1 MVHVMVREGNV
12 TGSTAIDAGDGGRGP
27 GASPE
32 GRVERGE
39 YRIDELARAAGT
51 TVRNVRAYQ
60 DRGLL
65 PPPRRQGRVGLYS
78 DVHLA
83 RLRLLGQLLERGYT
97 MANIRELLAAWE
109 SGQNV
114 GDLLGLEAALAAPW
128 SDERPTAVSAGE
140 LAAMFGDDPPDPA
153 GVARALE
160 LGILEPAG
168 DGFVVRK
175 PRMLRAGAEL
185 VGAGVPLGAALELGE
200 RLQRDI
206 ERIAVAF
213 VELVGTYVFEPVG
226 DPIPPGDVRR
236 LTDIVRRLRPLAGD
250 VVEAEL
256 ADAME
261 RLVGEELRARLDRM
275 LAGREGRG
283 EAS

>member
-1 MVHVMVREGNV
+1 MVGEGSV
-12 TGSTAIDAGDGGRGP
+12 TSHDAGAG
-27 GASPE
+27 E
-32 GRVERGE
+32 GE

-97 MANIRELLAAWE
+97 MANIRELLVAWE
-109 SGQNV
+109 SGRNV
-114 GDLLGLEAALAAPW
+114 ADLLGLEAALAAPW
-128 SDERPTAVSAGE
+128 SDERPSAMSADE
-140 LAAMFGDDPPDPA
+140 LAALFGDDPPDPA
-153 GVARALE
+153 GVERALE
-160 LGILEPAG
+160 LGILERAG
-168 DGFVVRK
+168 SGFVVRK

-185 VGAGVPLGAALELGE
+185 VGAGVPLGAALELGA
-200 RLQRDI
+200 RLQHDI
-206 ERIAVAF
+206 ERIAEGF
-213 VELVGTYVFEPVG
+213 VELVDAYVFEPVG

-236 LTDIVRRLRPLAGD
+236 LTEIVRRLRPLAGD
-250 VVEAEL
+250 VVAAEL

-261 RLVGEELRARLDRM
+261 RLVGQRLRVRLDRM
-275 LAGREGRG
+275 LAGIEGRG

>member
-1 MVHVMVREGNV
+1 MGDVMVGEGNV
-12 TGSTAIDAGDGGRGP
+12 TEQVRTVGP
-27 GASPE
+27 GDTGGGDSEAD
-32 GRVERGE
+32 RE

-78 DVHLA
+78 EIHLA

-97 MANIRELLAAWE
+97 TANIRELLVAWE

-114 GDLLGLEAALAAPW
+114 ADLLGLEAALAAPW
-128 SDERPTAVSAGE
+128 SDERPSAMSAAE
-140 LAAMFGDDPPDPA
+140 LAAMFGDDPPAPA
-153 GVARALE
+153 GVERALE
-160 LGILEPAG
+160 LGILETDGP
-168 DGFVVRK
+168 GFVVRK
-175 PRMLRAGAEL
+175 PRVLRAGAEL
-185 VGAGVPLGAALELGE
+185 VGAGVPLAAALELGA

-206 ERIAVAF
+206 ERIAEGF
-213 VELVGTYVFEPVG
+213 VELVDSYVFEPVG

-236 LTDIVRRLRPLAGD
+236 LTEIVRRLRPLAGE
-250 VVEAEL
+250 VVAAEL
-256 ADAME
+256 AGAME
-261 RLVGEELRARLDRM
+261 RLVGEQLRARLDRM
-275 LAGREGRG
+275 LAGIEGRG

>member
-1 MVHVMVREGNV
+1 MTEH
-12 TGSTAIDAGDGGRGP
+12 TADG
-27 GASPE
+27 A
-32 GRVERGE
+32 E
-39 YRIDELARAAGT
+39 YRIDELARLAGT

-65 PPPRRQGRVGLYS
+65 PPPRRQGRVGLYGE
-78 DVHLA
+78 VHLA

-97 MANIRELLAAWE
+97 LSNIRELLAAWE
-109 SGQNV
+109 SGQDV

-128 SDERPTAVSAGE
+128 SYDVPTLVGVEE
-140 LAAMFGDDPPDPA
+140 LAAMFGDTPPDAA
-153 GVARALE
+153 GIERSVE

-168 DGFVVRK
+168 DGYLVRK

-185 VGAGVPLGAALELGE
+185 VGVGVPLHAALDLGE
-200 RLQRDI
+200 QLQRDI
-206 ERIAVAF
+206 DRVATGF

-226 DPIPPGDVRR
+226 DPIPPGEVPRLADV
-236 LTDIVRRLRPLAGD
+236 VRRLRPLAGD
-250 VVEAEL
+250 VVGAEL

-261 RLVGEELRARLDRM
+261 RHVTEELRARLDRM
-275 LAGREGRG
+275 LAELEPHG

>member
-1 MVHVMVREGNV
+1 MVREGNV
-12 TGSTAIDAGDGGRGP
+12 A
-27 GASPE
+27 E
-32 GRVERGE
+32 ERE

-78 DVHLA
+78 AVHLA
-83 RLRLLGQLLERGYT
+83 RLRVLGQLLERGYT
-97 MANIRELLAAWE
+97 MANIRELLIAWE

-114 GDLLGLEAALAAPW
+114 ADLLGLEAALAAPW
-128 SDERPTAVSAGE
+128 SDELPTTVSATE
-140 LAAMFGDDPPDPA
+140 LAAMFGGDPPDPA
-153 GVARALE
+153 GVERSVE
-160 LGILEPAG
+160 LGILEPVA
-168 DGFVVRK
+168 DGFLVRK

-185 VGAGVPLGAALELGE
+185 VAAGVPLAAALDLGA

-206 ERIAVAF
+206 EHIAAGF

-226 DPIPPGDVRR
+226 DRIPPGDVPR
-236 LTDIVRRLRPLAGD
+236 LADIVRRLRPLAGD

-256 ADAME
+256 AGAME
-261 RLVGEELRARLDRM
+261 RLVGEQLGERLDRL
-275 LAGREGRG
+275 LADIDRRHEGRG